1 MQRKIKTLCLL
12 LVFAGGI
19 LLGHLLYGSV
29 QTNSSQ
35 PRSGSAF
42 LIPSGRPAPVLSAQ
56 TGTEDRGSIPKGRL
70 DSLEEIETLLDEIRL
85 KTKSAGS
92 LADARICT
100 WEAICGMNP
109 KTLEALWA
117 HSKLLGVGEGVLE
130 CAGKRLG
137 EIAPEK
143 AAAVWLKDTNR
154 KYFDREYLLSP
165 WVAKDPVGFAAWLG
179 AQSAEVRRDAARP
192 LRAMNLKPEVLAAM
206 LKQTPDLISNEV
218 LSGEIAAGAMNSSQK
233 SAVQSALG
241 ENPELTTESRAAYA
255 EKVISVARGL
265 PEGPA
270 RNGALAKLAD
280 DENLDFSRYPDIVTA
295 LAAIPDHKLP
305 TLALAR
311 HADQLPEGRLRELGM
326 RSKFESEA
334 ARDAVAAAG
343 HLNEIAGTQDYPN
356 AVQGFVAATAKDA
369 PQTALDWALSIP
381 SGDQRGNALETAARE
396 FFLQKP
402 EDARAWLAQAP
413 LTDAE
418 YFRLTGRNR

>member
-1 MQRKIKTLCLL
+1 MQQKTKTLCLL
-12 LVFAGGI
+12 LVFAAGI
-19 LLGHLLYGSV
+19 LLGHLLCGSG

-42 LIPSGRPAPVLSAQ
+42 LIPSGRPAPILSAQ

-92 LADARICT
+92 LADARICA
-100 WEAICGMNP
+100 WEGVCGMNI
-109 KTLEALWA
+109 KTLEALCTY
-117 HSKLLGVGEGVLE
+117 SGPSYVGEGVLE
-130 CAGKRLG
+130 CMGKRLG

-143 AAAVWLKDTNR
+143 AAAVWLKDTHSGW
-154 KYFDREYLLSP
+154 DREYLLIP
-165 WVAKDPVGFAAWLG
+165 WIAKDPVGFAAWLG

-233 SAVQSALG
+233 SAVQSTLG
-241 ENPELTTESRAAYA
+241 ENPELTTESRAEYA
-255 EKVISVARGL
+255 EKVISVVRGL
-265 PEGPA
+265 PEAPA
-270 RNGALAKLAD
+270 RNGALAKLAG
-280 DENLDFSRYPDIVTA
+280 DENFDFSRYPDIVTA
-295 LAAIPDHKLP
+295 LAALPDHKLP

-311 HADQLPEGRLRELGM
+311 HADQLPEGRLRDLGM

-356 AVQGFVAATAKDA
+356 AVQGFVAATAKDD
-369 PQTALDWALSIP
+369 PQTALDWAFSIP

-402 EDARAWLAQAP
+402 EEARAWLKQAP
-413 LTDAE
+413 LTEAE
-418 YFRLTGRNR
+418 YFRLTGRKR